1 MSVCFCP
8 TSEGRTLLCFTFLSL
23 PSQTEQL
30 CTLAFRWA
38 AGDVNNNRTQSFWS
52 PPPQTHPCTY
62 YWHACCF
69 QSEKEKMLCYN
80 HNAEDVWLRPL
91 PVFIKLLLK
100 LIPLWLYVQQ
110 ACEVLFQAIYRAVS
124 LPSPG
129 LWPWRECDKWQAA
142 FQPFQQWQ
150 QVGGGEKKIMPSAR
164 ASFCLPVKYHFSLPR
179 ESLTAT
185 AVPGSQA

>member
-30 CTLAFRWA
+30 RTLAFRWA
-38 AGDVNNNRTQSFWS
+38 AGDVNNNRTQSTTPNTS
-52 PPPQTHPCTY
+52 LY
-62 YWHACCF
+62 LLLAC
-69 QSEKEKMLCYN
+69 MLFSKWEG
-80 HNAEDVWLRPL
+80 EDVMLQSQCWRCL
-91 PVFIKLLLK
+91 IKTPARLHQTPANN
-100 LIPLWLYVQQ
+100 LIPRWLYVQQ
-110 ACEVLFQAIYRAVS
+110 ACEVLVRSRAIYRAVS

-164 ASFCLPVKYHFSLPR
+164 AYFCLPVKYHFSLPR

-185 AVPGSQA
+185 AVPGSRA